1 MAMFLCLV
9 VVGNLFPTAAFSCDS
24 AEQEALIQK
33 LPGLEMQHQWHQ
45 SFLSLEDAGT
55 LSSFHGDEK
64 VRILER
70 WLNVKERQDIRDSEY
85 AKTHFVTYLDNGG
98 FNNRLEGLELAFLLA
113 VLLNRTLV
121 VHNFSA
127 FHENY
132 GGKVAPEKYLDMQA
146 FQWGVKQ
153 WSDVDFASP
162 QKNYTPFTHENRRC
176 RLDIVTKATAVAGVV
191 SALAVV

>member
-162 QKNYTPFTHENRRC
+162 QKKLHSFHT
-176 RLDIVTKATAVAGVV
+176 
-191 SALAVV
+191 